1 MFSDM
6 RTGTALVQGRHGR
19 AMAIAIA
26 LGLSGCSADVTRF
39 DFPAFNLTDNASK
52 PTGSLPEAGP
62 SAQRRPAYDDAPP
75 GPPRGAGL
83 AGEGGR
89 PLPPTGERMA
99 NAPAPYTDSPP
110 PPAYDRYA
118 TRPAPMPPPERR
130 ASPPPPPGPRYTASG
145 ETVEVQQGDTLYGL
159 ARRHNVPVSALIEL
173 NNLDSN
179 NSIRPG
185 QRLALPAGARTL
197 VEPAPGRAPVVKT
210 AAPAVAPQATPG
222 WEATHTMKNGESL
235 YGIARQYRVTLAE
248 LQRVNG
254 ITEPTRVRAG
264 AVLHVP
270 NGGPIGGEPMAE
282 RGPPPPPA
290 APPSARIGQGPSPTV
305 PKVINAA
312 PERMPE
318 RMPERTLPE
327 RRVASV
333 EDIPADTG
341 PAIGEPPTGKFRWPV
356 RGRVIAGFGRR
367 PDGTQNDGINL
378 AVPQGTDIHAAEGG
392 RVAYAGNEIRAYGN
406 LILIRHDN
414 GWVTAYAHNDQILVK
429 RDDVVRR
436 GQVIA
441 KAGRTGT
448 VDQPQVHFEL
458 RQGAKPVDPL
468 PHMER
473 N

>member
-1 MFSDM
+1 MLSEM
-6 RTGTALVQGRHGR
+6 RTGTALVHGRRGR

-39 DFPAFNLTDNASK
+39 DFPAFSLTENGNK
-52 PTGSLPEAGP
+52 PTGSLPDPGP
-62 SAQRRPAYDDAPP
+62 MPQRRSGYDDAPP

-83 AGEGGR
+83 TGEGQ
-89 PLPPTGERMA
+89 PLPPPGERMA
-99 NAPAPYTDSPP
+99 NAPPPYADAP

-118 TRPAPMPPPERR
+118 ARPAPMPPPERR
-130 ASPPPPPGPRYTASG
+130 PPAPRYTASG
-145 ETVEVQQGDTLYGL
+145 ESIEVQQGDTLYGL
-159 ARRHNVPVSALIEL
+159 SRRYNVPVSALIEL
-173 NNLDSN
+173 NNLEA
-179 NSIRPG
+179 NSAIRAG
-185 QRLALPAGARTL
+185 QKLALPAGSRPAA
-197 VEPAPGRAPVVKT
+197 EPALPPGRAPVVRT
-210 AAPAVAPQATPG
+210 GALPVAPQPTPG
-222 WEATHTMKNGESL
+222 WEGTHTMKNGESL

-264 AVLHVP
+264 AVLYVP
-270 NGGPIGGEPMAE
+270 ANGSADADPTPE
-282 RGPPPPPA
+282 RSPPPLAPQPPA
-290 APPSARIGQGPSPTV
+290 QRIGQGPPPAM
-305 PKVINAA
+305 PKVINPA
-312 PERMPE
+312 PDRTVERMPE
-318 RMPERTLPE
+318 RRTE
-327 RRVASV
+327 RRVASI
-333 EDIPADTG
+333 EERAPDPAPTAA
-341 PAIGEPPTGKFRWPV
+341 PEMSTGKFRWPV
-356 RGRVIAGFGRR
+356 RGRVIAGFGKR
-367 PDGTQNDGINL
+367 PDGTHNDGINL
-378 AVPQGTDIHAAEGG
+378 AVPQGTDILAAEGG

-414 GWVTAYAHNDQILVK
+414 GWVSAYAHTDQVLVK

-458 RQGAKPVDPL
+458 RQGAKPVDPM